1 MKSIRNVFLIV
12 VCAAVA
18 FGGTFTC
25 RNDNNS
31 GSFTRD
37 PNPGAN

>member
-1 MKSIRNVFLIV
+1 MKTFRNVLLVI
-12 VCAAVA
+12 VCAAMA

-25 RNDNNS
+25 TNDNNS

-37 PNPGAN
+37 PNTGAN